1 MKFTRKKD
9 DISTIRKVWNDEK
22 TVCYGVVGTIGDFLS
37 SGILT
42 QSTYDRDKWL
52 YLPKES
58 PDNGQVGNTRE
69 EAVRHIK

>member
-9 DISTIRKVWNDEK
+9 DVSTIRKVWDDEK
-22 TVCYGVVGTIGDFLS
+22 KVCYGVVGTIGDFLS

-42 QSTYDRDKWL
+42 QSVYDKEKWL

-58 PDNGQVGNTRE
+58 PDKGQVGNTQE
-69 EAVRHIK
+69 EVVSQIK